1 MSRYRMALHPNVY
14 MEPPVGFEPTTPALQ
29 ERLGYKTGGQ
39 VKRVRSV
46 VWRAFRPYLLGSK
59 GAS

>member
-1 MSRYRMALHPNVY
+1 MALHPSVY